1 MEHTLVRKFEICDL
15 RRHAIVSRT
24 PLRHLHVVRERLRR
38 RDRLVSS
45 PSLACEGVETLFPPS
60 SRIEV
65 SLKLVPDT
73 LRRRMASIEFIML
86 ARNKRQLSFLVPE
99 RNLEFSL
106 KLHREVEVAS
116 TAVE

>member
-1 MEHTLVRKFEICDL
+1 M
-15 RRHAIVSRT
+15 
-24 PLRHLHVVRERLRR
+24 
-38 RDRLVSS
+38 SS
-45 PSLACEGVETLFPPS
+45 PSLVCEGVETLSPPS

-73 LRRRMASIEFIML
+73 LLRRMASIEFIML